1 MFFKVPDDYLKYR
14 LEYIQNFYNSR
25 TDFIQFVHKDAN
37 VITVADSI
45 IGYQLRFEE
54 LLRINKKVHNE
65 NNTLFFNSAILYPE
79 KYIDIKELAWFKK
92 DRLRWIVANLILSIY
107 RTYRYDENIN
117 SLINNLNISPVDFFY
132 HSGESVKYDEL
143 ILFIDIM
150 VVLCGKDKIEKELL
164 NKKDGIADLEKKYPI
179 PFDFIRDSNELDWLA
194 LRLVKES
201 IFNKIDINYLC
212 EIINKETIVSGFDFW
227 ALNKTEPEVKL
238 FLLETRKSLS
248 QKRFRDKVK
257 DKEILNTYISKQA
270 KRRLKYLAKKHQINI
285 NEVLEILILGND
297 KRTQSEKLIEALEST
312 MK

>member
-25 TDFIQFVHKDAN
+25 ASFIKFVHEDTN
-37 VITVADSI
+37 VITMDNSVM
-45 IGYQLRFEE
+45 GFQFRLEE
-54 LLRINKKVHNE
+54 LLKINKKSHNE
-65 NNTLFFNSAILYPE
+65 GSPFNFNSATFHPE
-79 KYIDIKELAWFKK
+79 RYIDIKELAWFKK
-92 DRLRWIVANLILSIY
+92 DRLRWLVANLILSIY
-107 RTYRYDENIN
+107 RIYRYDENIN

-132 HSGESVKYDEL
+132 HSGESIKYDEL

-150 VVLCGKDKIEKELL
+150 VILCGKDKIEKELL
-164 NKKDGIADLEKKYPI
+164 NKKERIADLEKKYPI
-179 PFDFIRDSNELDWLA
+179 PFNFIRDSNELDWLA

-201 IFNKIDINYLC
+201 IFNNIDINYLC
-212 EIINKETIVSGFDFW
+212 EIINKETIASNFDFW

-248 QKRFRDKVK
+248 QKRFRNKVK
-257 DKEILNTYISKQA
+257 DKEVLNTYISKQA

-285 NEVLEILILGND
+285 NEVLEIFILGHD

-312 MK
+312 ME